1 MSVANVTA
9 GQPIT
14 EAWGDS
20 VADSINALETSTA
33 AHGTAPDPHPAYAT
47 DADLT
52 AHVAAAD
59 PHTGYRLESA
69 DHSHASSG
77 MQAGTIAHSA
87 LTGTNA
93 GDPHTQYQQESEKG
107 AASGYAALDATGKV
121 PAGQLPSPGAGLTQ
135 TVNVIID
142 GAGAVIA
149 TGVKGDVQ
157 LDFAGTITKW
167 ALLAD
172 QSGSITVNVW
182 RDSYANFPPTVADVI
197 GSPAIA
203 GATKAQSG
211 AVSWA
216 FSAGDILRF
225 QVSAAATIQR
235 ATLALTVVRT

>member
-20 VADSINALETSTA
+20 VADSVNALEAADTAHLAAANPHPVYATDSDLA
-33 AHGTAPDPHPAYAT
+33 AHAAAPDPHSAYAT

-52 AHVAAAD
+52 SHAAAAD
-59 PHTGYRLESA
+59 PHTGYQR
-69 DHSHASSG
+69 
-77 MQAGTIAHSA
+77 
-87 LTGTNA
+87 
-93 GDPHTQYQQESEKG
+93 ESEKG
-107 AASGYAALDATGKV
+107 VANGYAGLDATGKV
-121 PAGQLPSPGAGLTQ
+121 PAGQLPAVAAPGSGMTQ
-135 TVNVIID
+135 TVNVLID

-182 RDSYANFPPTVADVI
+182 KDTYGNFPPTVADVI

-203 GATKAQSG
+203 GAAKAQSG
-211 AVSWA
+211 AVAWA
-216 FSAGDILRF
+216 FAAGDILRF

-235 ATLALTVVRT
+235 VTLALTVVRT

>member
-20 VADSINALETSTA
+20 VADSVNALEAADTA
-33 AHGTAPDPHPAYAT
+33 HSSAADPHPVYAT

-52 AHVAAAD
+52 AHGAAANPHPVYATDADLSGHVAAAD
-59 PHTGYRLESA
+59 PHTGYQR
-69 DHSHASSG
+69 
-77 MQAGTIAHSA
+77 
-87 LTGTNA
+87 
-93 GDPHTQYQQESEKG
+93 ESEKG
-107 AASGYAALDATGKV
+107 NANGYAGLDASGKV
-121 PAGQLPSPGAGLTQ
+121 PAGQLPSPGSGLTQ

-142 GAGAVIA
+142 GGGVAIA

-203 GATKAQSG
+203 GAAKAQSG
-211 AVSWA
+211 AVAWA

-235 ATLALTVVRT
+235 ATLALTVVRS